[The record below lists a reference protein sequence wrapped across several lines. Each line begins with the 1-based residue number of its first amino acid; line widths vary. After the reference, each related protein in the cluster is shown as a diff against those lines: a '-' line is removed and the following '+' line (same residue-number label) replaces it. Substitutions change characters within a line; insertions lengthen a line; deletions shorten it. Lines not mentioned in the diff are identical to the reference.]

1 MADHRSLCASE
12 RIPGFPCVG
21 RIRYFC
27 AMSSSCNAV
36 SGRPWFRALIP
47 VGVFTAAYT
56 MVAAIVTSRTSNAEF
71 VLYMA
76 VMLVIFGVVA
86 WLHARISLHT
96 AALWCLSFWGLAHMA
111 GGLMPVPADWPIEGH
126 IRVLYSWW
134 IVPNRLKYDQVVH
147 AYGFGVTTWVC
158 WQGLMAAV
166 RPARM
171 LRPGLGVLLLCAAAG
186 MGFGALNEIVEFI
199 ATLTVPE
206 TNVGGYVNTGW
217 DLVSN
222 AVGSGVAAVLI
233 RVCHREKWRSC
244 LEQEEGG

>member
-1 MADHRSLCASE
+1 
-12 RIPGFPCVG
+12 
-21 RIRYFC
+21 
-27 AMSSSCNAV
+27 MSSHCTVVPGKA
-36 SGRPWFRALIP
+36 WFRALIP
-47 VGVFTAAYT
+47 VGLFTAVYT
-56 MVAAIVTSRTSNAEF
+56 LVAAVVTSRTSNAEF
-71 VLYMA
+71 LLYIG

-86 WLHARISLHT
+86 WLHARVHLCT

-134 IVPNRLKYDQVVH
+134 IVPYCLKYDQVVH

-158 WQGLMAAV
+158 WQGLRAAV
-166 RPARM
+166 RPEGT
-171 LRPGLGVLLLCAAAG
+171 LRPGFGVLLLCAAAG
-186 MGFGALNEIVEFI
+186 MGFGALNEIVEFM

-233 RVCHREKWRSC
+233 RVFHREKGRGC
-244 LEQEEGG
+244 RDQEAGE